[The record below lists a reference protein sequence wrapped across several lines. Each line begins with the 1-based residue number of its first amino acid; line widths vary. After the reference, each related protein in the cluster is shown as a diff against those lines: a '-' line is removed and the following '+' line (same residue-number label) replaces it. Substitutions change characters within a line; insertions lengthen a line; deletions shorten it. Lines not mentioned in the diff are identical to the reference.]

1 MKERLHG
8 RVELF
13 RYSII
18 VPLING
24 TNPYSTIE
32 EYCKKASERTYDFN
46 GKEIKVKP
54 RTIKSWYEK
63 YNKGGLEGLEKHKR
77 KDKNK
82 LRKIKDL
89 GVEERIIEIRKEYPR
104 ITTKGIYEKL
114 IEEGYINRTVSIHCI
129 FRYLRNNNLNYL
141 IFDDDGE
148 KSHYNSNIILN
159 QNLHGKSEWYDS
171 KKENYTKLLI
181 GTDFTLL
188 RNEFLDFQDYKKN
201 IKNKANHI
209 LITLGGSDVK
219 NYSLKILNI
228 LNELSF
234 NDFEV
239 IVLIG
244 ANNIHENELNSF
256 INNSNLKVEILKNI
270 SNMPE
275 IMKWADLAFSSGG
288 TTVWELAFMGVPT
301 IVGAT
306 SHVEEV
312 LLTGLNEHNLF
323 KTVGKLENLDKNELI
338 NIFDYL
344 INNKDAREKMSI
356 DGQKFIDGFGS
367 KRVIDEM
374 V

>member
-1 MKERLHG
+1 MNNLLIRVDSTYESGMGHFMRTLALAQKWQKEKDNIY
-8 RVELF
+8 F
-13 RYSII
+13 
-18 VPLING
+18 LIND
-24 TNPYSTIE
+24 NE
-32 EYCKKASERTYDFN
+32 HLK
-46 GKEIKVKP
+46 
-54 RTIKSWYEK
+54 
-63 YNKGGLEGLEKHKR
+63 
-77 KDKNK
+77 
-82 LRKIKDL
+82 
-89 GVEERIIEIRKEYPR
+89 ERIIS
-104 ITTKGIYEKL
+104 EKMNYIVNPFKSGSEDDSKFL
-114 IEEGYINRTVSIHCI
+114 LEVVSDNDISWVIVDGYVFNEDY
-129 FRYLRNNNLNYL
+129 FDFLRNNNLNYL